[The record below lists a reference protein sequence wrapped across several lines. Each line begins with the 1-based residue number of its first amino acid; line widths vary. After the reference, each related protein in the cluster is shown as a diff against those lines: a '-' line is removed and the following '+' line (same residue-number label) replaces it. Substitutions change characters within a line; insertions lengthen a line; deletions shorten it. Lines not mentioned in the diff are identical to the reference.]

1 MDCGSVSEFMQI
13 TVFLVVFGRI
23 FYNYNGVLF
32 CFRDKKN
39 TQVCSDNSLSGFTE
53 ETDIKG
59 EQK

>member
-1 MDCGSVSEFMQI
+1 MQI
-13 TVFLVVFGRI
+13 TVFLVVSGRI

-39 TQVCSDNSLSGFTE
+39 AQVCSDNSLSGFTK